1 MIRLL
6 LFLLLSTTAQAQTT
20 AVVAVGADPG
30 HLNPAI
36 STAGPLHAVADTLFG
51 GLVLLAEDGTPR
63 PDLALSW
70 SVEDGPTPVWR
81 FALDPAARWHDGTP
95 FTSADVAFTFTEVL
109 FRHHARARAGLAPAI
124 AAIETPDPHT
134 VVFRLSRP
142 NPAFLAQLD
151 VTEAP
156 ILPRHIF
163 AGTDPLAN
171 RAPIGTGPFR
181 FVEHRRDDRVVL
193 ARASGQGF
201 DRLVFR
207 IIPEAA
213 TQVSALTRGEIDY
226 IARVA
231 PQDTQR
237 LAAQPGVTLRRVRGG
252 PGGSNCVMTLA
263 FNLDR
268 VALPQRQAM
277 AQAVDRAALLARLAF
292 GQGRVAEAPLASG
305 LGAFAAPGSLAS
317 LPLDRVAARQKLGG
331 PVTLDLVAFAAFGR
345 WAEALRED
353 AATIGL
359 TLRPRLL
366 DPAAMA
372 HAVFARRDFDLALVS
387 YCQGTDPEIGARR
400 LFDSAAIGIPFGNA
414 AGFRDAAVDALLA
427 EAAGT
432 PERIAAWHEIQA
444 RAATALPYWPLVET
458 DFVAA
463 WRGSDGWAPWS
474 GRFADQAAPR
484 RN

>member
-1 MIRLL
+1 MAR
-6 LFLLLSTTAQAQTT
+6 AQTT

-30 HLNPAI
+30 QLNPAV
-36 STAGPLHAVADTLFG
+36 STASPLHSVAGTMFS

-70 SVEDGPTPVWR
+70 TVQDGPTPVWT
-81 FALDPAARWHDGTP
+81 FTLDPAARWHDGTP
-95 FTSADVAFTFTEVL
+95 VTSADVAHTFTEVL
-109 FRHHARARAGLAPAI
+109 FRHHARARAGLAPSV
-124 AAIETPDPHT
+124 AAIETPDPQT
-134 VVFRLSRP
+134 VVFRLSRR

-163 AGTDPLAN
+163 AGTDPLAA
-171 RAPIGTGPFR
+171 RPPVGSGPFR
-181 FVEHRRDDRVVL
+181 FVEHRRDDRVVM
-193 ARASGQGF
+193 ARAWGSGY

-207 IIPEAA
+207 IIPEPA
-213 TQVSALTRGEIDY
+213 TQIAALQQGEVDLLV
-226 IARVA
+226 RVA
-231 PQDTQR
+231 PADVARLPADATQR
-237 LAAQPGVTLRRVRGG
+237 RMRGG

-268 VALPQRQAM
+268 VPLAQRRAM
-277 AQAVDRAALLARLAF
+277 AQAIDRPALLARLAHR
-292 GQGRVAEAPLASG
+292 QGRVAASPLHSG
-305 LGAFAAPGSLAS
+305 LGAFAAPGVLDA
-317 LPLDRVAARQKLGG
+317 LPFDRAAARQSLGA
-331 PVTLDLVAFAAFGR
+331 PASLDLVAFAAFGR

-353 AATIGL
+353 FAAIGL

-372 HAVFARRDFDLALVS
+372 QAVFARRDFDTTLVS
-387 YCQGTDPEIGARR
+387 YCHGPDPEIGARR

-414 AGFRDAAVDALLA
+414 AGFRDPSVDALLA

-444 RAATALPYWPLVET
+444 RAAAALPYWPLVET
-458 DFVAA
+458 DFVVA